1 MGSYLTPVRCISR
14 TTDAIL
20 QLESDRRCVQQQIQ
34 DLATMSEKYER
45 EASIRMAHNL
55 NVSPENK
62 STGSIHE
69 LIPVAPRD
77 DRSRDRD
84 RVRERERERA
94 RDRERDRRQ
103 QITDRRPRS
112 NRSW

>member
-1 MGSYLTPVRCISR
+1 
-14 TTDAIL
+14 
-20 QLESDRRCVQQQIQ
+20 
-34 DLATMSEKYER
+34 MSEKYER

-55 NVSPENK
+55 NVNPENK
-62 STGSIHE
+62 SASIHE

-84 RVRERERERA
+84 RMRERERDRV

>member
-1 MGSYLTPVRCISR
+1 
-14 TTDAIL
+14 
-20 QLESDRRCVQQQIQ
+20 
-34 DLATMSEKYER
+34 MSEKYER

-55 NVSPENK
+55 NGSPESK
-62 STGSIHE
+62 PVGTIHE
-69 LIPVAPRD
+69 LIPVGPRD

-84 RVRERERERA
+84 RIRERERERV

-103 QITDRRPRS
+103 QMTDRRPRS